1 MKRIIAA
8 GLVLFLSV
16 SLPGV
21 ASANGWHH
29 PRQTGWVGPHLN
41 IHFGHKKV
49 EYSIGLEASY
59 WRRVTIRWDQPDQQ
73 LGVDAGIEYNFSKDK
88 WVRYAELQVGPITLA
103 GTSFGVVFDEDYGVG
118 WQWSSWVN
126 MFGGAMVRYRW
137 YDEAVDGNEWSLGVY
152 GKLPYLFDDDLGLPA
167 SW

>member
-1 MKRIIAA
+1 MKRIIAT
-8 GLVLFLSV
+8 GLVLFLII

-21 ASANGWHH
+21 ANASGFAM

-49 EYSIGLEASY
+49 EYSIGLEASF

-73 LGVDAGIEYNFSKDK
+73 LGVDAGIEYNFSKGK
-88 WVRYAELQVGPITLA
+88 WARYAELQAGFIAFT
-103 GTSFGVVFDEDYGVG
+103 GTSFGVVFDEDYGMG
-118 WQWSSWVN
+118 WQWSSWVS
-126 MFGGAMVRYRW
+126 MFGGGMVRYRW
-137 YDEAVDGNEWSLGVY
+137 YDEAVAGNEWSLGVF
-152 GKLPYLFDDDLGLPA
+152 GKLPYLFNDKFGFPA

>member
-1 MKRIIAA
+1 MKRIITA
-8 GLVLFLSV
+8 GLTLFLIL

-21 ASANGWHH
+21 ASASGWSMPH
-29 PRQTGWVGPHLN
+29 QTGWVGPHLN

-59 WRRVTIRWDQPDQQ
+59 WRRVSFSSHQPDQQ
-73 LGVDAGIEYNFSKDK
+73 LGVDAGIEYNVSKDK

-103 GTSFGVVFDEDYGVG
+103 GTSIGVVFDEDYGVG

-126 MFGGAMVRYRW
+126 MFGGAIVRHRW
-137 YDEAVDGNEWSLGVY
+137 YDEALDANEWSLGVY
-152 GKLPYLFDDDLGLPA
+152 GKLPYLFDDDLGFPA